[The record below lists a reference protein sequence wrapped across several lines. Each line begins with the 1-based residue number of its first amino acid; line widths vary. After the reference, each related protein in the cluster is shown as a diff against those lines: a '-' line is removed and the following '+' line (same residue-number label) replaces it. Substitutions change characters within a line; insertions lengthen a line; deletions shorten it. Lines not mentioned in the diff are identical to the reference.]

1 MICTPISLTG
11 AKKRRYNRQRNAF
24 QPLTARSRERFPLSR
39 GNKLSTERTAIPN
52 LNRRRSG
59 RQRIFIFP
67 LPPDRFFGFH
77 QTAGNGLD
85 RSVILPPL
93 KGDSPV
99 RGDVERSETEGSA
112 VCGEQR
118 WILPAGQKTKGFY
131 IFKPLSLLCRQLPC

>member
-1 MICTPISLTG
+1 MLTEKTRIYLTK
-11 AKKRRYNRQRNAF
+11 ALSIKKRFFFLRAAF
-24 QPLTARSRERFPLSR
+24 FINELFESLRSVFRRRTFLFPLKNFLANCR
-39 GNKLSTERTAIPN
+39 VGYH
-52 LNRRRSG
+52 
-59 RQRIFIFP
+59 
-67 LPPDRFFGFH
+67 PPEKPRYF
-77 QTAGNGLD
+77 TVGNGLD
-85 RSVILPPL
+85 RSEILPPL